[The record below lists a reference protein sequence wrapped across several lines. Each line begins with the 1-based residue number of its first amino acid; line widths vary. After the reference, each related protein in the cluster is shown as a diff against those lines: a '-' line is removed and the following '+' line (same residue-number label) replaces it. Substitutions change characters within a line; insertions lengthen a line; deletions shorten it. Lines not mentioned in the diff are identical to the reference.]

1 MKQSQ
6 EMVNIISKNIINKNN
21 NPFQIKLSQR
31 KDVDYELFLSNM
43 NASLKEIILIENDE
57 IDNKSDSSFDN
68 QPLYIY
74 PSEHSSDYDISDFEL

>member
-6 EMVNIISKNIINKNN
+6 EIKNIVSKQTN
-21 NPFQIKLSQR
+21 NPFQIKLLSLNQNL
-31 KDVDYELFLSNM
+31 DYELFLSNM
-43 NASLKEIILIENDE
+43 ETSLKEIILIENDE

>member
-6 EMVNIISKNIINKNN
+6 EIKNIVSKQTN
-21 NPFQIKLSQR
+21 NPFQIRLLSLNQNL
-31 KDVDYELFLSNM
+31 DYEHFLSNM
-43 NASLKEIILIENDE
+43 EKYLKEIILIENDE

>member
-6 EMVNIISKNIINKNN
+6 EIKNIVSKQTN
-21 NPFQIKLSQR
+21 NPFQIRLLSLNQNL
-31 KDVDYELFLSNM
+31 DYEHFLSNM
-43 NASLKEIILIENDE
+43 EISLKEIILIENDE

>member
-57 IDNKSDSSFDN
+57 IDNISESSYEN
-68 QPLYIY
+68 PPLFTYH
-74 PSEHSSDYDISDFEL
+74 SEHSSDYDISEFEL

>member
-6 EMVNIISKNIINKNN
+6 EIKNSVSKQTN
-21 NPFQIKLSQR
+21 NPFQIKLLSLNQNL
-31 KDVDYELFLSNM
+31 DYELFLSNM
-43 NASLKEIILIENDE
+43 ETSLKEIILIENDE
-57 IDNKSDSSFDN
+57 IDNNSDSSFDN